1 MAGHRRSKNGVA
13 PLAYVAG
20 IHVLRRAARTR
31 RGWRGRH
38 PPGPSFMPKPCLVFL
53 LAMLVASPT
62 RAQAP
67 LPRVAKADQVAL
79 LADMLHA
86 IKTSVVQRHRG
97 QEVAIYKAVSLRLAQ
112 CAAAYS
118 TLARDASTDAATR
131 A

>member
-1 MAGHRRSKNGVA
+1 MTKSC
-13 PLAYVAG
+13 L
-20 IHVLRRAARTR
+20 
-31 RGWRGRH
+31 
-38 PPGPSFMPKPCLVFL
+38 LVFL

-67 LPRVAKADQVAL
+67 LPPVAKADQVAL

-112 CAAAYS
+112 CAAAYG

-131 A
+131 AWVQRHDGRLREGQLRALSRHCG